1 MSSPFQ
7 KISRVGSMTGGTRWY
22 LSDDCLLAAKR
33 VLYAVEYRRFYL
45 RDLESIVV
53 WRSPRWLWR
62 AIVPGAL
69 LTVLGLCLQVW
80 VNSTAGAIF
89 IGVGLAWALLEFAL
103 GPTAAS
109 RITMTG
115 GSIDLPLVQRTRRAA
130 KVLEK
135 IDAAIRASRDVTVQ
149 PAVSTPSMQPASLRS
164 TNSETA
170 SAFPAV
176 VDASQNNVS

>member
-1 MSSPFQ
+1 
-7 KISRVGSMTGGTRWY
+7 MTGGTRWY

-53 WRSPRWLWR
+53 WRSRWWLWR

-69 LTVLGLCLQVW
+69 LTVLGLSLQVW
-80 VNSTAGAIF
+80 ANSTAGAIF
-89 IGVGLAWALLEFAL
+89 TGVGLAWALLEFAL

-130 KVLEK
+130 KVLDK
-135 IDAAIRASRDVTVQ
+135 IDAAIRASRNLSVQQAASMPSPQ
-149 PAVSTPSMQPASLRS
+149 PALISS

-170 SAFPAV
+170 PAFPAV
-176 VDASQNNVS
+176 ADASQNNVS